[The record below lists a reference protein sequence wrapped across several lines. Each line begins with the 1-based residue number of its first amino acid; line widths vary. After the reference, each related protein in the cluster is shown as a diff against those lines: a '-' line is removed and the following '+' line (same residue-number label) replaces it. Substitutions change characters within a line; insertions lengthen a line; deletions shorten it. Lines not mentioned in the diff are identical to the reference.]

1 MNRIFTITPG
11 RSGSHWLSALFWMTT
26 NLPHTA
32 KPDYFPPTDPGDE
45 GTRRAAVQEVWDKLP
60 EDYVGTSLIPKNW
73 ALQALVEKGARFI
86 HLTRPIMD
94 NAYSWYRNRGI
105 PGRTPRGLGYH
116 PSPYSED
123 NIVKLKDPA
132 ALTDF
137 QLCLWLCFEVRQRA
151 RKIAEIADVKSVNL
165 LSLSSNLE
173 EIKEL
178 LDWTGFEYS
187 VEWLSMIL
195 GVRINQTLQEN
206 LTQPISWTQKMEEF
220 AKLSEIL
227 GMSIE

>member
-32 KPDYFPPTDPGDE
+32 KPDYFPQVDPGDE
-45 GTRRAAVQEVWDKLP
+45 GKRRAAVQEVWDNLP
-60 EDYVGTSLIPKNW
+60 EEYVGTSLIPKNW
-73 ALQALVEKGARFI
+73 CLQALAEKGARFI
-86 HLTRPIMD
+86 HLTRPIME

-132 ALTDF
+132 SLTDF
-137 QLCLWLCFEVRQRA
+137 QLCLWLCFEVRMRA
-151 RKIAEIADVKSVNL
+151 RKIAEVADVKSVNL
-165 LSLSSNLE
+165 LSVSSDVEEARDLLE
-173 EIKEL
+173 
-178 LDWTGFEYS
+178 WTGFDYGLDWFSLILKRRINKTTDENMTTPMTFAQRIEEHERL
-187 VEWLSMIL
+187 VDLL
-195 GVRINQTLQEN
+195 GVELE
-206 LTQPISWTQKMEEF
+206 
-220 AKLSEIL
+220 
-227 GMSIE
+227 

>member
-1 MNRIFTITPG
+1 
-11 RSGSHWLSALFWMTT
+11 MTT

-45 GTRRAAVQEVWDKLP
+45 GKRRAAVHEVWDNLP

-73 ALQALVEKGARFI
+73 CLQALAEKGARFI
-86 HLTRPIMD
+86 HLTRPIME
-94 NAYSWYRNRGI
+94 NADSWYRNRGI

-132 ALTDF
+132 SLTDY

-151 RKIAEIADVKSVNL
+151 RKIAEVADVKSVELYAISGDVEGARDL
-165 LSLSSNLE
+165 LEWTGLE
-173 EIKEL
+173 YK
-178 LDWTGFEYS
+178 LDWFSLIAKRRINKTTDANMTMPMTFEQRMEDYTS
-187 VEWLSMIL
+187 LTDIL
-195 GVRINQTLQEN
+195 GV
-206 LTQPISWTQKMEEF
+206 M
-220 AKLSEIL
+220 
-227 GMSIE
+227 IE